1 MPGDITLRNGAKP
14 ILHYTW
20 KGGRGQ
26 RPHQGLV
33 LAKTD
38 GGAHP
43 YVTWA
48 MASDG
53 GDFWDCFQGHYCGQL
68 AEGLRSFAE
77 RRKGAPDA

>member
-1 MPGDITLRNGAKP
+1 MAEITLRNGAKP
-14 ILHYTW
+14 ILHHRW

-53 GDFWDCFQGHYCGQL
+53 GEFWDCYYGHY
-68 AEGLRSFAE
+68 
-77 RRKGAPDA
+77 